1 MSTQV
6 GVFELLVLMAV
17 ASAAD
22 EAYGVRIRQGVAAS
36 RGTDV
41 SSGAVYTTLERLE
54 QRGFVVSRRGK
65 ATATRGGRPRRYY
78 RLTKAGEAVVQT
90 NYGALRDLA
99 RQLHPRLTRP

>member
-17 ASAAD
+17 ASTRD
-22 EAYGVRIRQGVAAS
+22 EAYGVRIRQAVAAS

-41 SSGAVYTTLERLE
+41 SSGAVYTTLERLK
-54 QRGFVVSRRGK
+54 QRGFIVSRRGE
-65 ATATRGGRPRRYY
+65 AAPARSGRPRRYY
-78 RLTKAGEAVVQT
+78 RLTKAGEAVVQS
-90 NYGALRDLA
+90 NYGALHDLA